1 MKDVRFRAWVYD
13 PDLEE
18 YVMKD
23 VAKLD
28 FYLDTFE
35 ISMVYTLATVQRKP
49 TEFTFVPYD
58 IKDVILMQDTGL
70 KDKNNKKIYD
80 GDILRFSNEN
90 IGKVFLSNLRAGF
103 DVAFNGAIPE
113 ELDAGLADRSE
124 VLGNIHENK
133 ELINETIEI

>member
-1 MKDVRFRAWVYD
+1 
-13 PDLEE
+13 
-18 YVMKD
+18 MKD

-35 ISMVYTLATVQRKP
+35 VSMVYTLATVQRKP

-80 GDILRFSNEN
+80 GDIVKITLTETQKTRRGEVIYYDDN
-90 IGKVFLSNLRAGF
+90 
-103 DVAFNGAIPE
+103 AFAI
-113 ELDAGLADRSE
+113 
-124 VLGNIHENK
+124 
-133 ELINETIEI
+133 

>member
-1 MKDVRFRAWVYD
+1 
-13 PDLEE
+13 
-18 YVMKD
+18 
-23 VAKLD
+23 
-28 FYLDTFE
+28 
-35 ISMVYTLATVQRKP
+35 MVYTLATVQRKP

-80 GDILRFSNEN
+80 GDILRFSNGN

>member
-1 MKDVRFRAWVYD
+1 LNNSIFIN
-13 PDLEE
+13 LS
-18 YVMKD
+18 
-23 VAKLD
+23 
-28 FYLDTFE
+28 
-35 ISMVYTLATVQRKP
+35 ISNLHISLH
-49 TEFTFVPYD
+49 F
-58 IKDVILMQDTGL
+58 
-70 KDKNNKKIYD
+70 DKNILKIILFLRKIYD
-80 GDILRFSNEN
+80 GDILRFSNGN

>member
-1 MKDVRFRAWVYD
+1 MRPKFRAWVYD

-80 GDILRFSNEN
+80 GN